1 MVPSSVLGYDILYT
15 FIATLWLFSCFST
28 REGGEKG
35 ESISGGGNVDE
46 DNVLRTGSYFQFEQM
61 RKEELSENFWT
72 TFHIG
77 DVRPSLFKGK
87 RGKEEGVKE

>member
-1 MVPSSVLGYDILYT
+1 M
-15 FIATLWLFSCFST
+15 
-28 REGGEKG
+28 
-35 ESISGGGNVDE
+35 DE
-46 DNVLRTGSYFQFEQM
+46 DNVSRTGSYFRYEQM

-87 RGKEEGVKE
+87 RGREEGVKE

>member
-1 MVPSSVLGYDILYT
+1 LVPSFVLGYDILST
-15 FIATLWLFSCFST
+15 FIATLWLFFCFST
-28 REGGEKG
+28 REGRKKG
-35 ESISGGGNVDE
+35 KSISRSGNVGE
-46 DNVLRTGSYFQFEQM
+46 DNVLRAGSYFQFEQM
-61 RKEELSENFWT
+61 REEELSENFWT